1 MSRTREMRDKAS
13 VKGGEG
19 GGGGRAAAGQLW
31 PQAAS
36 ASARCLRA
44 AILFPA
50 VLSRHCCHVGVGQ
63 QQLGDNYAYLIIYC
77 GYLEF
82 TVRAL
87 SHSHSH
93 SYSPCLCL
101 SHSLCLICL

>member
-1 MSRTREMRDKAS
+1 MRDKAS